1 MKTETTLTVPMSA
14 PIASVALPEEEEGGL
29 NFGALLNTLRRK
41 WWLIVGTTIATTA
54 LAGAKVLTDTPV
66 YSGQFEIL
74 VQEQSTEVEVISDV
88 PDTLTTRSVE
98 TLDGDLLKLLRSP
111 AVLQPVVDGMRDRVP
126 SFCGSLSPGQ
136 STSSNYDPCYR
147 QVASRLSVKS
157 AGKDSQIIQAGFQ
170 HPDPQIVAIALNQVS
185 QAYLEYSLA
194 SKQADIQRGL
204 DFVEQKLPDLRA
216 KVNTWQ
222 SRLQSLRLG
231 NNIIDPGSRGSQLA
245 GQVSSFSQNLLEV
258 QSQLRQTREIYDA
271 LRQQAGRTVQEQA
284 TSSAL
289 NQNPRY
295 QSLLNSLLELDSQIA
310 EASTL
315 YLETSPDMEVL
326 LEQRENLLVL
336 LAQQGAQSQREVINQ
351 IKELETQE
359 QSIQQ
364 TLRELNAGVDELSG
378 ISRNFTDIERE
389 LQIATNNLNEF
400 LSKRE
405 ALQIDAAQREVPWEI
420 VSPPT
425 EPVPQA
431 ESLPQNLLLGA
442 MLGLVLG
449 TGLALLVDRSA
460 GVIYGD
466 DAIRRSTRLPIL
478 ARIPSLQLLQGQNI
492 EESYA
497 KSRELV
503 ESRVSGSSQNGA
515 YSAMPI
521 DKNFA
526 YGSDPFSEAFRL
538 LLTNLRRLN
547 LRQSL
552 KSVTV
557 SSAIAGEGKSTV
569 AIYLAEAA
577 AAMGQRVLLIDADLR
592 DPQIHQYLE
601 LSNEKGLTNLFSGA
615 TNPAVIQ
622 KLTTAANVY
631 VMCAGS
637 SPLEPSRVLGS
648 KGMRKLMEK
657 VNPLFDLVIFD
668 TPPLLGQS
676 DAYLVANHTDGLLLV
691 TQSGRLKQPQLERT
705 MEQLRLANVN
715 VLGVVSREK

>member
-1 MKTETTLTVPMSA
+1 MSA